1 VADRNAP
8 KSNRTS
14 RSRHSLGFDAR
25 ESCGDE
31 LSFRQRRDCRQCIG
45 RNRRD
50 VRGVPGA
57 GANAL
62 TSDMI
67 SSGRFAARGLTQ
79 LRYKI
84 GLLVFAIVCTAQVDV
99 GARESKDWI
108 VLKNCRLISN
118 PANDGDSFH
127 VSAGAREYIFRLYMV
142 DAPETDEMNPARLVE
157 QAKYFAITVPQAIE
171 VGLAAKQFTRAKLSE
186 PFTVFT
192 RMSDAMG
199 RSKLERFYAFVQNKD
214 GDLGEQLVR
223 NGLARN
229 YGFKAVPPG
238 LRNSRLEVEK
248 LQQFE
253 DEAKQEKIGGWGIDA
268 GRLNVHPQ
276 KAPFSIFVAEKMI
289 RSQASP
295 WVNSFSRNSATPGFR
310 PSSTAVGPVEIK
322 KSHPK
327 EKIEPGRIDINTA
340 TEKEL
345 KMIRGVGPV
354 LASRIIA
361 ARPFRS
367 ADDLKKVNGIGDK
380 KYAKIRPHFQ

>member
-1 VADRNAP
+1 M
-8 KSNRTS
+8 
-14 RSRHSLGFDAR
+14 
-25 ESCGDE
+25 
-31 LSFRQRRDCRQCIG
+31 
-45 RNRRD
+45 
-50 VRGVPGA
+50 
-57 GANAL
+57 
-62 TSDMI
+62 SDMI
-67 SSGRFAARGLTQ
+67 SACRFATGQFTK
-79 LRYKI
+79 LRHKI
-84 GLLVFAIVCTAQVDV
+84 GLLALAIVCVAGVDA

-108 VLKNCRLISN
+108 VLENCRLISN

-127 VSAGAREYIFRLYMV
+127 ASSGASEYIFRLYMV

-171 VGLAAKQFTRAKLSE
+171 VGQAAKEFTREKLSE

-199 RSKLERFYAFVQNKD
+199 HSKLERFYAFVQTKD

-253 DEAKQEKIGGWGIDA
+253 DDAKRERIGGWGVN
-268 GRLNVHPQ
+268 GERLNVRAQ
-276 KAPFSIFVAEKMI
+276 KPAPFSFFVAEKMA
-289 RSQASP
+289 RSRALP
-295 WVNSFSRNSATPGFR
+295 MANTPSATPVFR
-310 PSSTAVGPVEIK
+310 LSSTTVGPVEVK
-322 KSHPK
+322 KSHAK

-345 KMIRGVGPV
+345 KMIPGVGPV
-354 LASRIIA
+354 MASRIIA

-380 KYAKIRPHFQ
+380 KYAKIRPYFQ